1 MTQAMDS
8 YTIYRHSVE
17 SLRFA
22 FSAIGY
28 DNCMKELNFIKHLQ
42 DVATPS
48 SQTQEQPEGVSVKK
62 PEIAP
67 ETAVVAEQEL
77 ESEPE
82 HKNIVIEP
90 PPEYSRTVPPDNIR
104 CARIMKNGCRCSMKR
119 ANDVEV
125 CSRHNK

>member
-42 DVATPS
+42 DVTAPS
-48 SQTQEQPEGVSVKK
+48 PQTQEQPEGGSLKK

-67 ETAVVAEQEL
+67 ETAVVAEQMVD
-77 ESEPE
+77 SEPE
-82 HKNIVIEP
+82 HKNIVIDP
-90 PPEYSRTVPPDNIR
+90 PSKYSRTVPPDNIR
-104 CARIMKNGCRCSMKR
+104 CTKIMKNGCRCAIKR
-119 ANDVEV
+119 ANDSDV
-125 CSRHNK
+125 CYQHNK